1 MHRIYVAL
9 DLETTGLDAERDS
22 ILEIGAVKFRGKE
35 VLGTWASLVNP
46 LRPIPYKITQL
57 TGIRDEDVREA
68 PALKSVL
75 PALVCFVGN
84 APMVGHSVHFDLDF
98 LIRQG
103 VLADAQAVDTFE
115 LASILV
121 PHAPRYSLEMLAR
134 TLGVP
139 APVHHRA
146 LDDAQTAMGLFNAL
160 MERALALDVRLLE
173 EIVRLTER
181 SRWPLSE
188 LFRDVLAYKGRSA
201 FVTGSLGQQVQS
213 KVGGDAFGLGIMLVR
228 EDESPP
234 LHPTTPKVPVDE
246 RVLAQML
253 EDGGAFARHFPHFEH
268 RPQQV
273 EMLRAVARSLNQGEH
288 LLVEAGTGTGKS
300 LAYLLPAM
308 HFAIQN
314 ERPVVI
320 STNTINLQEQ
330 LYLKDIPDIQKVLD
344 LDVRVALLKG
354 RSNYL
359 CLRRLTA
366 MRARDDLNED
376 ELRVLARVLIWQQTT
391 ATGDVAELF
400 LPSQQER
407 AVWSQISSE
416 QESCL
421 GEDCPHRQKGRCFFY
436 RARRRAERAHLIIVN
451 HALLLSDVAVDNRV
465 LPEYKYLI
473 VDEAHHL
480 EDAITRQ
487 LSFQADFGSLDRQLG
502 EISQKVG
509 AGRYRGFLTDVS
521 MRCRGAV
528 PDYLYR
534 DLEGLLADARS
545 DVDLAQRALRDF
557 FAMTDAFLSEHAGG
571 ADESGYSQRLRITQG
586 VRAQPDWS
594 AVESAWQDCAVILTR
609 VDRSMEQVYRA
620 LEGLDSY
627 DIPDLEDMLQDLAA
641 HVLRLRQMR
650 DQIGQFVFNPS
661 DNQVYWLERNSER
674 NTLSLNAAPLRV
686 GDLVRQHI
694 FSQKEAVILTSATL
708 CVGGKFDYVRDRLG
722 AWEAEELAVGSPFD
736 YKASTLVYVPL
747 DMPEPN
753 EPYYQHNLQ
762 EALVHLCTA
771 MGGRTLVLFTSYSQ
785 LRATARAISKRLAD
799 EDILVLEHGDGGSR
813 QQLLT
818 TFRETPRA
826 VLLGTRSFWEG
837 IDVMGEA
844 LSCLVIARLPFAV
857 PTEPVFAAR
866 SETFEDPFNQYAV
879 PESVLRFRQGFGRL
893 IRSRTD
899 RGVFVVLDKR
909 ILSKAYGR
917 MFLESLPPCTV
928 RKGSLT
934 ELAEAARQW
943 VDGPATPSTPAPGEQ
958 PAWPA

>member
-9 DLETTGLDAERDS
+9 DLETTGLDVERDS

-57 TGIRDEDVREA
+57 TGIRDDDVREA
-68 PALKSVL
+68 PALREVL
-75 PALVCFVGN
+75 PALARFVGN
-84 APMVGHSVHFDLDF
+84 APIVGHSVRFDLDF
-98 LIRQG
+98 LARQG
-103 VLADAQAVDTFE
+103 VLVNAQAVDTFE

-121 PHAPRYSLEMLAR
+121 PHAPRYSLEVLAR

-139 APVHHRA
+139 AATHHRA
-146 LDDAQTAMGLFNAL
+146 LDDAQTAMNLFNVL
-160 MERALALDVRLLE
+160 LERALALDVRLLE
-173 EIVRLTER
+173 EIVRLTQHGG
-181 SRWPLSE
+181 WALHD
-188 LFRDVLAYKGRSA
+188 LFRDVLAYKGRAA
-201 FVTGSLGQQVQS
+201 FVPGDLGQQVRA
-213 KVGGDAFGLGIMLVR
+213 KVSDDAYGLGILMLR
-228 EDESPP
+228 EDEEPP
-234 LHPTTPKVPVDE
+234 LHPTTRKVPVDVD
-246 RVLAQML
+246 RLARML
-253 EDGGAFARHFPHFEH
+253 EDGGEFAQHFPHFEH

-273 EMLRAVARSLNQGEH
+273 TMLRAVARSLNEGPH

-308 HFAIQN
+308 HFALEN
-314 ERPVVI
+314 ARPVVV

-330 LYLKDIPDIQKVLD
+330 LYFKDIPDIQKVLS

-354 RSNYL
+354 RGNYL
-359 CLRRLTA
+359 CLRRLAA
-366 MRARDDLNED
+366 MRARDNLGED
-376 ELRVLARVLIWQQTT
+376 ELRVLAKVLIWQQTT

-400 LPSQQER
+400 LPTQQER
-407 AVWSQISSE
+407 AAWSQIASE

-421 GEDCPHRQKGRCFFY
+421 AEDCPHRQKGRCFFY
-436 RARRRAERAHLIIVN
+436 RARRRAERSHIILVN
-451 HALLLSDVAVDNRV
+451 HALLMSDVAVENRV
-465 LPEYKYLI
+465 LPEYKYLVI
-473 VDEAHHL
+473 DEAHHL

-487 LSFQADFGSLDRQLG
+487 LGFQTDRFALDRQLG
-502 EISQKVG
+502 EISQRVG
-509 AGRYRGFLTDVS
+509 VGRYRGFLTDVA
-521 MRCRGAV
+521 MRCRNAV
-528 PDYLYR
+528 PGPIFR
-534 DLEGLLADARS
+534 DLESLLAEVRR
-545 DVDLAQRALRDF
+545 DVDLAQQTVGDF
-557 FAMTDAFLSEHAGG
+557 FAMANEFMNEHANG
-571 ADESGYSQRLRITQG
+571 ADDSGYSQRLRITSG
-586 VRAQPDWS
+586 VRAQPAWNL
-594 AVESAWQDCAVILTR
+594 VEMAWQDCAVILNKVER
-609 VDRSMEQVYRA
+609 GMGQVYNA
-620 LEGLDSY
+620 LEGLDAY
-627 DIPDLEDMLQDLAA
+627 DVPDLEDMLQDLAA
-641 HVLRLRQMR
+641 HVLHLRTVR
-650 DQIGQFVFNPS
+650 DQIGHIVSDPS

-694 FSQKEAVILTSATL
+694 FGQKESVILTSATL
-708 CVGGKFDYVRDRLG
+708 CVGGKFDHIRDRLG

-753 EPYYQHNLQ
+753 EPYYQQNLQ
-762 EALVHLCTA
+762 EALVRLCTT

-785 LRATARAISKRLAD
+785 LRTTARAISKRLAD

-909 ILSKAYGR
+909 ILSKGYGR
-917 MFLESLPPCTV
+917 MFLESLPPCTI

-934 ELAEAARQW
+934 ELAEAARRW
-943 VDGPATPSTPAPGEQ
+943 LDGPATPGTPAPGEQ

>member
-1 MHRIYVAL
+1 MQRTYVAL
-9 DLETTGLDAERDS
+9 DLETTGLDTERDS
-22 ILEIGAVKFRGKE
+22 VIEIGAVKFRSRE
-35 VLGTWASLVNP
+35 VLSTWSSLVNP
-46 LRPIPYKITQL
+46 SRPIPYRITQL
-57 TGIRDEDVREA
+57 TGIREEDVRGA
-68 PALKSVL
+68 PALASVL
-75 PALVCFVGN
+75 ADLVRFVGN
-84 APMVGHSVHFDLDF
+84 ATIVGHSVQFDLAF
-98 LIRQG
+98 LAKQG
-103 VLADAQAVDTFE
+103 VLTNAEAIDTFE

-121 PHAPRYSLEMLAR
+121 PHAPRYSLDILAQ

-139 APVHHRA
+139 AAVHHRA
-146 LDDAQTAMGLFNAL
+146 LDDAQTAMNLFNVL
-160 MERALALDVRLLE
+160 LERALALDVRLLE

-181 SRWPLSE
+181 SQWSLRH

-201 FVTGSLGQQVQS
+201 FVAGSLGQQVQS
-213 KVGGDAFGLGIMLVR
+213 KVGDDAYALGLLMLR
-228 EDESPP
+228 EDEEAP
-234 LHPTTPKVPVDE
+234 LRPTTRKAPVDVD
-246 RVLAQML
+246 RVAQML
-253 EDGGAFARHFPHFEH
+253 EEGGDFARRFPHFEH

-273 EMLRAVARSLNQGEH
+273 AMLRAVARSLNEGHH

-308 HFAIQN
+308 HFALQN

-330 LYLKDIPDIQKVLD
+330 LYTKDIPDIQKVLD

-366 MRARDDLNED
+366 MRARDNLSED
-376 ELRVLARVLIWQQTT
+376 ELRVLAKVLIWQQTT
-391 ATGDVAELF
+391 ATGDVTELF
-400 LPSQQER
+400 LPTPQER

-421 GEDCPHRQKGRCFFY
+421 AEDCPHRQKGRCFFY
-436 RARRRAERAHLIIVN
+436 RARRRAERAHIIIVN
-451 HALLLSDVAVDNRV
+451 HALLMSDVAVENRV

-473 VDEAHHL
+473 VDEAHHF
-480 EDAITRQ
+480 EDATTRQ
-487 LSFQADFGSLDRQLG
+487 LSFQADRAALDRQLA
-502 EISQKVG
+502 EISQRVS
-509 AGRYRGFLTDVS
+509 AGRYRGFLTDVA
-521 MRCRGAV
+521 MRCRNVLPG
-528 PDYLYR
+528 PLFR
-534 DLEGLLADARS
+534 DLERLLDDVRK
-545 DVDLAQRALRDF
+545 DVDLSQRTLGDF
-557 FAMTDAFLSEHAGG
+557 FAIAEEFLTEHANE
-571 ADESGYSQRLRITQG
+571 ADDSGYSQRLRITPG
-586 VRAQPDWS
+586 VRAQPAWNL
-594 AVESAWQDCAVILTR
+594 VEMAWQDCATILTR
-609 VDRSMEQVYRA
+609 LDRGLQQLGQS
-620 LEGLDSY
+620 LEGMDDYEVPELDA
-627 DIPDLEDMLQDLAA
+627 MLQDLAA
-641 HVLRLRQMR
+641 HILRLRSAR
-650 DQIGQFVFNPS
+650 DHIGQIVFKPS
-661 DNQVYWLERNSER
+661 DNQICWLERNTER
-674 NTLSLNAAPLRV
+674 GILSLNAAPLRV

-708 CVGGKFDYVRDRLG
+708 CVGGKFDYMRDRLG
-722 AWEAEELAVGSPFD
+722 AWDAEELAVGSPFD

-747 DMPEPN
+747 DMPELH
-753 EPYYQHNLQ
+753 EPYYQRNVE
-762 EALVHLCTA
+762 EALVQLCTA

-785 LRATARAISKRLAD
+785 LRATARAISKRLAE

-857 PTEPVFAAR
+857 PTEPIFAAR

-909 ILSKAYGR
+909 IISKAYGR
-917 MFLESLPPCTV
+917 MFLDSLPNCTV

-934 ELAEAARQW
+934 ELAETARQW
-943 VDGPATPSTPAPGEQ
+943 VDGLAKSPSRTSASED
-958 PAWPA
+958 

>member
-1 MHRIYVAL
+1 MHRTYVAL
-9 DLETTGLDAERDS
+9 DLETTGLDTERDS
-22 ILEIGAVKFRGKE
+22 VIEIGAVKFRGRE
-35 VLGTWASLVNP
+35 VLGTWSSLVNP
-46 LRPIPYKITQL
+46 SRPIPYRITQL
-57 TGIRDEDVREA
+57 TGIREEDVRGA
-68 PALKSVL
+68 PALASVL
-75 PALVCFVGN
+75 PDLVRFVGN
-84 APMVGHSVHFDLDF
+84 APIVGHSVQFDLAF
-98 LIRQG
+98 LAKQG
-103 VLADAQAVDTFE
+103 VLTNADAIDTFE

-121 PHAPRYSLEMLAR
+121 PHAPRYSLDILAQ

-139 APVHHRA
+139 ATVHHRA
-146 LDDAQTAMGLFNAL
+146 LDDAQTAMNLFNVL
-160 MERALALDVRLLE
+160 LERALALDVRLLE
-173 EIVRLTER
+173 DIVRLTER
-181 SRWPLSE
+181 SQWPLRH

-213 KVGGDAFGLGIMLVR
+213 KVGDDAYALGLLMLR
-228 EDESPP
+228 EDEEAP
-234 LHPTTPKVPVDE
+234 LRPKTRKAPVDVD
-246 RVLAQML
+246 RVARML
-253 EDGGAFARHFPHFEH
+253 EEGGDFARRFPHFEH

-273 EMLRAVARSLNQGEH
+273 EMLRAVARSLNEGHH

-308 HFAIQN
+308 HFALEN

-330 LYLKDIPDIQKVLD
+330 LYTKDIPDIQKVLD

-366 MRARDDLNED
+366 MRARDNLSED
-376 ELRVLARVLIWQQTT
+376 ELRVLAKVLIWQQTT
-391 ATGDVAELF
+391 ATGDVTELF
-400 LPSQQER
+400 LPTPQER

-421 GEDCPHRQKGRCFFY
+421 AEDCAHRQKGRCFFY
-436 RARRRAERAHLIIVN
+436 RARRRAERAHIIIVN
-451 HALLLSDVAVDNRV
+451 HALLMSDVAVENRV

-473 VDEAHHL
+473 VDEAHHF

-487 LSFQADFGSLDRQLG
+487 LSFQADRATLDRQLG
-502 EISQKVG
+502 EISQRVS
-509 AGRYRGFLTDVS
+509 AGRYRGFLTDVA
-521 MRCRGAV
+521 MRCRNAV
-528 PDYLYR
+528 PGPLFR
-534 DLEGLLADARS
+534 DLERLLDDVRK
-545 DVDLAQRALRDF
+545 DVDLAQRTLGDF
-557 FAMTDAFLSEHAGG
+557 FAIAEEFLAEHANG
-571 ADESGYSQRLRITQG
+571 ADDSGYSQRLRITPG
-586 VRAQPDWS
+586 VRAQPAWNL
-594 AVESAWQDCAVILTR
+594 VETAWQDCATILTR
-609 VDRSMEQVYRA
+609 LDRGLQQLGQA
-620 LEGLDSY
+620 LEGLDDY
-627 DIPDLEDMLQDLAA
+627 EVPELDAMLQDLAA
-641 HVLRLRQMR
+641 HILRLRSIR
-650 DQIGQFVFNPS
+650 DQIGQVVFKPS
-661 DNQVYWLERNSER
+661 DNQVCWLERNTER
-674 NTLSLNAAPLRV
+674 GILSLNAAPLRV

-708 CVGGKFDYVRDRLG
+708 CVGGKFDYMRDRLG
-722 AWEAEELAVGSPFD
+722 AWDAEELAVGSPFD

-747 DMPEPN
+747 DMPEPH
-753 EPYYQHNLQ
+753 EPYYQRNVE
-762 EALVHLCTA
+762 EALVQLCTA

-785 LRATARAISKRLAD
+785 LRATARAISKRLAE

-857 PTEPVFAAR
+857 PTEPIFAAR

-917 MFLESLPPCTV
+917 MFLDSLPACTV

-934 ELAEAARQW
+934 ELAETARRW
-943 VDGPATPSTPAPGEQ
+943 VDGPTKSPSASED
-958 PAWPA
+958 

>member
-9 DLETTGLDAERDS
+9 DSETTGLDSERDS

-35 VLGTWASLVNP
+35 ILGTWSSLVNP
-46 LRPIPYKITQL
+46 FRPIPYKITQL
-57 TGIRDEDVREA
+57 TGIRDEDVQNA
-68 PALKSVL
+68 PPLKAVL
-75 PALVCFVGN
+75 PDLVEFVGR
-84 APMVGHSVHFDLDF
+84 APIVGHSVQFDLDF
-98 LIRQG
+98 LAKQG
-103 VLADAQAVDTFE
+103 VLTGAQAVDTFE

-121 PHAPRYSLEMLAR
+121 PHAPRYSLKVLAQ

-139 APVHHRA
+139 AAVHHRA
-146 LDDAQTAMGLFNAL
+146 LDDAQTAMNLFNVL
-160 MERALALDVRLLE
+160 LERALALDMRLLE
-173 EIVRLTER
+173 EIVRLTQHSDWALR
-181 SRWPLSE
+181 D
-188 LFRDVLAYKGRSA
+188 LFRDILSYKGRAA
-201 FVTGSLGQQVQS
+201 FVPGSLGQQVRA
-213 KVGGDAFGLGIMLVR
+213 KVGDDAYGLGIRMLR
-228 EDESPP
+228 EDEEPP
-234 LHPTTPKVPVDE
+234 LRPTTRKVPVD
-246 RVLAQML
+246 VDILARML
-253 EDGGAFARHFPHFEH
+253 EDGGEFARYFPHFEH

-273 EMLRAVARSLNQGEH
+273 EMLRAVARSLNEGQH

-308 HFAIQN
+308 HFALEN
-314 ERPVVI
+314 ERPVVV

-330 LYLKDIPDIQKVLD
+330 LYLKDIPDIQKVLS

-359 CLRRLTA
+359 CLRRLAA
-366 MRARDDLNED
+366 MRARDNLNED
-376 ELRVLARVLIWQQTT
+376 ELRVLAKVLIWQETT

-400 LPSQQER
+400 LPTQQER
-407 AVWSQISSE
+407 AVWSQVSSE

-421 GEDCPHRQKGRCFFY
+421 AEDCPHRQKGRCFFY
-436 RARRRAERAHLIIVN
+436 RARRRAERAHIIIVN
-451 HALLLSDVAVDNRV
+451 HALLLSDVAVENRV

-487 LSFQADFGSLDRQLG
+487 LGFQIDRFALDRQLG
-502 EISQKVG
+502 EISQRVG
-509 AGRYRGFLTDVS
+509 AGRYRGFLTDVA
-521 MRCRGAV
+521 MRCRNAV
-528 PDYLYR
+528 PGPLFR
-534 DLEGLLADARS
+534 DLESLLAEVRS
-545 DVDLAQRALRDF
+545 DVDLAQRTVGDF
-557 FAMTDAFLSEHAGG
+557 FAMADEFMTEHSNG
-571 ADESGYSQRLRITQG
+571 ADDSGYSQRLRITSG
-586 VRAQPDWS
+586 VRAQPAWNL
-594 AVESAWQDCAVILTR
+594 VETAWQDCAVILNKVER
-609 VDRSMEQVYRA
+609 GLGQVYNA
-620 LEGLDSY
+620 LDGMDSY

-641 HVLRLRQMR
+641 HVLHLRTVR
-650 DQIGQFVFNPS
+650 DQIGQIVSNPS
-661 DNQVYWLERNSER
+661 DNQVYWLERNTER
-674 NTLSLNAAPLRV
+674 NILSLNAAPLRV

-694 FSQKEAVILTSATL
+694 FGQKESVILTSATL

-722 AWEAEELAVGSPFD
+722 AWEADELAVGSPFD

-753 EPYYQHNLQ
+753 EPYYQRNLE
-762 EALVHLCTA
+762 EALVRLCTA

-785 LRATARAISKRLAD
+785 LRATARAISKRLAE

-837 IDVMGEA
+837 IDVVGEA

-857 PTEPVFAAR
+857 PSEPVFAAR

-917 MFLESLPPCTV
+917 MFLDSLPPCTV

-934 ELAEAARQW
+934 ELAEAARRW
-943 VDGPATPSTPAPGEQ
+943 VDGPADSRAPASAHEEQ
-958 PAWPA
+958 PT